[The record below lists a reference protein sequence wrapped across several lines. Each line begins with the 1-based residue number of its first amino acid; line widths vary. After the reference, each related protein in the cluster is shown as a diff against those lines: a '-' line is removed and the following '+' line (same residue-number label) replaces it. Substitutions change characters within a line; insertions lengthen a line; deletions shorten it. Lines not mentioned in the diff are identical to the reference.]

1 MLPRLGEEQRRT
13 RSVGVPLSFD
23 LPHQMS
29 ENYSFWTYLYRMSNT
44 PENTACFDPRPQG
57 GFWTGGKSAPCRAL
71 RSRLNP
77 RPEDT
82 APAAHC
88 DAGLCREAELGRL
101 VSALIKHAKKLPTE
115 LYQSLTWDRGLELAE
130 HRRFTLAT
138 DIDVYF
144 CDPQSP

>member
-1 MLPRLGEEQRRT
+1 MPKPLKTQRV
-13 RSVGVPLSFD
+13 S
-23 LPHQMS
+23 
-29 ENYSFWTYLYRMSNT
+29 T
-44 PENTACFDPRPQG
+44 PDRKGFLDRG
-57 GFWTGGKSAPCRAL
+57 GSAPGRAL
-71 RSRLNP
+71 RSCFHP

-82 APAAHC
+82 APAALG
-88 DAGLCREAELGRL
+88 DAGLCKEEALGRL